1 MAVASLPLARFVF
14 KQLDF
19 GFANGVWSAGAT
31 VELPTFDLQKHTL
44 GATVQIANGS
54 LRDLALSAGNLNI
67 SLHGQHH

>member
-19 GFANGVWSAGAT
+19 GFASGVWSAGAT

-54 LRDLALSAGNLNI
+54 LRDLALTRATSTSRLVKAC
-67 SLHGQHH
+67 S